1 MPTQRLLIS
10 WVIGTSLIGFVLWG
24 QPYLERRSAGGT
36 QVAALRADSA
46 EAFRVADSARRANHD
61 TVTAYVYVPPDPLGF
76 EARRKARESRQ
87 RPIVAGLLLAM
98 LAWNTVVWARA
109 RRRRVPMA
117 T

>member
-1 MPTQRLLIS
+1 MPTQRLVIN
-10 WVIGTSLIGFVLWG
+10 WVIGTSLIAFVIWG

-61 TVTAYVYVPPDPLGF
+61 TVTAYVHVPPDPLGLGAKQ
-76 EARRKARESRQ
+76 EARESRQ
-87 RPIVAGLLLAM
+87 RPIVVGLLLAM

-109 RRRRVPMA
+109 RRRRAPMA